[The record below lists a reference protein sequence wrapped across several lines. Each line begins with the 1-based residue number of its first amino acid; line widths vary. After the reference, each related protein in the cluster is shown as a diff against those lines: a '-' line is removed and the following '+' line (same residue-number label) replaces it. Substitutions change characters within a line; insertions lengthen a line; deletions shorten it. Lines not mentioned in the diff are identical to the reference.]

1 MFKKDNT
8 NYKEKTEKHYSR
20 KIEKMNYKEGTEE
33 KKWGSVYCDQFNV
46 SKASRAPT
54 KLMVAHQEHLARP
67 VLVVL
72 VVVVVV
78 AVVLVLVVLK

>member
-1 MFKKDNT
+1 MAMAT
-8 NYKEKTEKHYSR
+8 
-20 KIEKMNYKEGTEE
+20 
-33 KKWGSVYCDQFNV
+33 
-46 SKASRAPT
+46 SRAPT